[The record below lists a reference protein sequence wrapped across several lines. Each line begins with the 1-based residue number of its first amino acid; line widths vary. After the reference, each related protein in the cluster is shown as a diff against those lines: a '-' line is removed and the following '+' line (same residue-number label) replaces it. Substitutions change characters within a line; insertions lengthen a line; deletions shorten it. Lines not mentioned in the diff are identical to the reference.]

1 MERQISG
8 AGLLD
13 ESGRGIHMSRLFA
26 DRMVI
31 NIDPGRKT
39 EVILMNYLSPAYRG
53 FKPLYINEL

>member
-1 MERQISG
+1 
-8 AGLLD
+8 
-13 ESGRGIHMSRLFA
+13 MSRIFA